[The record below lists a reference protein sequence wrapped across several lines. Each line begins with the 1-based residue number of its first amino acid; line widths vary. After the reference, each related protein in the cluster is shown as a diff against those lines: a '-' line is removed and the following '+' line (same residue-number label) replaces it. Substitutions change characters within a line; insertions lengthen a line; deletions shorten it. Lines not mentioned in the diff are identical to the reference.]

1 MSELEFASESSHELL
16 EMAQLIRQSRIDL
29 APDWPEIVLL
39 GQVPVGGR
47 ASTNHFATTLATFAV
62 FRQTYQSL
70 CTYHSM
76 PVNVSAQLYV
86 ENLYAYGERDFVLS
100 DVPGADLPSS
110 GQDKDVIVS
119 ANLLPLI
126 LALRYNRYFCGL
138 ILNAIQRREL
148 LPPVSLVLRSNF
160 VLTRLTVCNV
170 DADGSSLTEMALSLK
185 ENAACR
191 VQMIDFCDLKSMD
204 HHAVA
209 VLASLITTFPTH
221 RVSHLSLA
229 RCGLPGKA
237 ISKIFTA
244 FNLNHSIS
252 VGLTSLN
259 LSGSKFD
266 SDTLASLELWLE
278 VGGNYSNIEEL
289 ALADVSNFPFKVLP
303 KFKSLQ
309 RLSRVDFSSNR
320 LDSSSDTKLLA
331 QFFSETPSVRRVNLS
346 NCSIEKSS
354 VLDLLFD
361 SFRRMKMDE
370 LELNLS
376 NNPALAT
383 EQSWAK
389 VVRECKLKSLLLK
402 NIHFKDSVL
411 DLLLTNLKSVRGL
424 TQLSLEGCKTKPR
437 QSETIT
443 QIAKEFFDLRELS
456 FSNALDNA
464 SIIALINELAD
475 STTSKIERFDV
486 SMNTL
491 GDDLVAPLCRLI
503 ATSKSLTLINC
514 DGNGLSLSGWQAV
527 YQALRSTSATT
538 HTIQYPSEDLP
549 VLLSWAS
556 SSPIRQASLAK
567 TLLNIHELL
576 ASVTIGQEQKRGGF
590 KIADFS
596 SHELWKSHLE
606 PLGAA
611 QVPSH
616 LASQHTE
623 LKLEDL
629 GDLVYQPSNLDVYGN
644 ASTDFSFG
652 SLRGESR
659 AGAIGSAIPGLSSS
673 NLNSSTGSNGST
685 SNTSNDHISS
695 TTPPQSSTPF
705 MGRAAIVKS
714 AGSGSLRKPSVSEV
728 FAHHGGPSPI
738 ATPPVV
744 SLTGSGQLAVPGNG
758 TSTATRTSPPASP
771 RSHSVSVSTN
781 GSGSYGL
788 LPKGYAASSSTGTL
802 PRLNSASGPPSHL
815 PPPMGSQPPA
825 MPSLPGVK
833 RAVPKMP
840 LPLAPGAQGGGLVSP
855 NANARFSPA
864 PGTPHPNGSVSPGR
878 TTSVGA
884 PPEMPHLPGGYKK
897 TSAMPPKRPI
907 PLGPGVAG
915 GAGSY
920 SAAGPHSPGPSGTPH
935 ANGMPSPM
943 QRQASGSLNDEY
955 GLNPASPLK
964 YGTYGQVDEEIDAQ
978 EPVRRASL
986 NEMVIR
992 LCHEASSDVKFMHTF
1007 LLTYRATVEPAEL
1020 LDRLITRYFTKP
1032 PAGRNSGPELK
1043 QWAEQTLRPI
1053 RVRVMNVLKRWC
1065 EAHWQDFANDPSLV
1079 ASLEAFLR
1087 DSVVVKLHESS
1098 VSILLSLIQSHKG
1111 QGSHAKQFVNVATL
1125 RHRMDEPGSSSSSIL
1140 GEGDSESSSS
1150 GMIGVLS
1157 RYSPEEVAEQICLL
1171 EFDLFSELQVKEFF
1185 NQGWNKGTNEQKDS
1199 AAPNIRLMIQVSN
1212 QIITWVAYEI
1222 LRQPN
1227 TAARAKAIGRAI
1239 QLAQALF
1246 DRKNFNGLK
1255 EVTAGLALSAI
1266 QRLKKSWA
1274 AVKPKTKQMYTELTD
1289 KCDNMQSLRI
1299 LAQSSAPP
1307 LVPYLGVYL
1316 TDLVFI
1322 EDGNPNTFEE
1332 DGMQLINFRKMSI
1345 MGEVLM
1351 EISSFQ
1357 HDHYSFFKLDDLYN
1371 YLLYLETH
1379 TDTDLYNMSIA
1390 AEPRKK

>member
-1 MSELEFASESSHELL
+1 MSELEFASESAHELL
-16 EMAQLIRQSRIDL
+16 EMAQLVRQCRIDL

-39 GQVPVGGR
+39 GQVPPGGR
-47 ASTNHFATTLATFAV
+47 ASINHFATTLATFAV

-138 ILNAIQRREL
+138 ILNTIQRREL
-148 LPPVSLVLRSNF
+148 LPSVSLVLRSNF

-259 LSGSKFD
+259 LSGAKFD
-266 SDTLASLELWLE
+266 SDTLAALELWLE

-303 KFKSLQ
+303 KFKALQ
-309 RLSRVDFSSNR
+309 RLSRIDFSSNR

-331 QFFSETPSVRRVNLS
+331 QFLSETPSVRRINLS

-361 SFRRMKMDE
+361 AFRRMKMDE

-376 NNPALAT
+376 NNAALAT

-389 VVRECKLKSLLLK
+389 VVRECKLKSLLVK

-475 STTSKIERFDV
+475 STTSKIERFDM
-486 SMNTL
+486 SMNAL

-596 SHELWKSHLE
+596 SHELWKSHIE

-629 GDLVYQPSNLDVYGN
+629 GGDLVYQPSNLDIYRN

-685 SNTSNDHISS
+685 STSNDQISS
-695 TTPPQSSTPF
+695 TTPPQSNTPL

-714 AGSGSLRKPSVSEV
+714 TGSGSLRKPSVSEV
-728 FAHHGGPSPI
+728 FAHHGGPSPVS
-738 ATPPVV
+738 TPPV

-758 TSTATRTSPPASP
+758 TSTANRTSPPASP

-788 LPKGYAASSSTGTL
+788 PPKGYPASSSTGTL
-802 PRLNSASGPPSHL
+802 PRLNPSSAPPSHL
-815 PPPMGSQPPA
+815 PPPIGSQPPA

-833 RAVPKMP
+833 RAVPKVP
-840 LPLAPGAQGGGLVSP
+840 LPHSPQAGGMASP
-855 NANARFSPA
+855 SRG
-864 PGTPHPNGSVSPGR
+864 PGTPHPNGAVSPGR
-878 TTSVGA
+878 ATSVGA
-884 PPEMPHLPGGYKK
+884 AGGPPEMPHLPGTFKK
-897 TSAMPPKRPI
+897 TGAMPPKRPI
-907 PLGPGVAG
+907 PLGPGV
-915 GAGSY
+915 GAGSAY
-920 SAAGPHSPGPSGTPH
+920 TGPHSPSPSS
-935 ANGMPSPM
+935 NGLPSPM
-943 QRQASGSLNDEY
+943 QRQPSGSLNDEF

-964 YGTYGQVDEEIDAQ
+964 FGTYGQVDEEIDAQ

-1032 PAGRNSGPELK
+1032 PPGRNSGPELK
-1043 QWAEQTLRPI
+1043 QWFEQTLRPI

-1065 EAHWQDFANDPSLV
+1065 EAHWQDFANEPSLV

-1098 VSILLSLIQSHKG
+1098 VSILLGLIQSHKG
-1111 QGSHAKQFVNVATL
+1111 QGSHAKQVVNVATL
-1125 RHRMDEPGSSSSSIL
+1125 RHRMDEPGSSSSSSVASL
-1140 GEGDSESSSS
+1140 GDGDESSSS

-1171 EFDLFSELQVKEFF
+1171 ECDLFSALQVKEFF
-1185 NQGWNKGTNEQKDS
+1185 NQGWNKGTNEQKDA

-1227 TAARAKAIGRAI
+1227 TAARAKAISRAI

-1357 HDHYSFFKLDDLYN
+1357 HDPYSFFKFDDLYN

-1379 TDTDLYNMSIA
+1379 TDTDLYNMSVA